1 MSEFW
6 DERFGK
12 QEYLYGKKPNAFLKQ
27 ELENITPGKI
37 LFLAEG
43 EGRNAVYAA
52 TLGWNVD
59 ALDSSEVGKA
69 KAEKL
74 AEERGVK
81 INYELANLKFH
92 KPPQEVYDAVAII
105 YFHLPSDCRNE
116 VYQEAIKSL
125 KPGGRLILELFDKEQ
140 FKMPYAG
147 PKDIDLLYSLEDA
160 VNDFIDLDFEKL
172 SKESILMDE
181 GDGHKGDGFVIRFVG
196 VKKQIAISAII

>member
-12 QEYLYGKKPNAFLKQ
+12 QEYLYGKIPNAFLKQ
-27 ELENITPGKI
+27 ELENVTPGKI

-52 TLGWNVD
+52 SLGWNVD

-92 KPPQEVYDAVAII
+92 KLPQEVYDAVAII

-116 VYQEAIKSL
+116 VYKEAIKSL

-140 FKMPYAG
+140 FKLPYAG

-172 SKESILMDE
+172 SKESILMNE

-196 VKKQIAISAII
+196 IKNK

>member
-6 DERFGK
+6 NERFGK
-12 QEYLYGKKPNAFLKQ
+12 QEYLYGKEPNAFLKQ

-52 TLGWNVD
+52 SIGWNVD

-92 KPPQEVYDAVAII
+92 KLPQEIYDAVAII
-105 YFHLPSDCRNE
+105 FFHLPSDCRNE
-116 VYQEAIKSL
+116 VYQETIKSL

-140 FKMPYAG
+140 FKVPYAG
-147 PKDIDLLYSLEDA
+147 PKDLDLLYSLEDT

-172 SKESILMDE
+172 SKESIYMDE

-196 VKKQIAISAII
+196 TKK

>member
-12 QEYLYGKKPNAFLKQ
+12 QEYLYGKIPNTFLKQ
-27 ELENITPGKI
+27 ELENVTPGKI

-52 TLGWNVD
+52 SLGWNVD

-92 KPPQEVYDAVAII
+92 KLPQEVYDAVAII

-140 FKMPYAG
+140 FKVPYAG
-147 PKDIDLLYSLEDA
+147 PKDLDLLYSLEDA

-196 VKKQIAISAII
+196 IKNK